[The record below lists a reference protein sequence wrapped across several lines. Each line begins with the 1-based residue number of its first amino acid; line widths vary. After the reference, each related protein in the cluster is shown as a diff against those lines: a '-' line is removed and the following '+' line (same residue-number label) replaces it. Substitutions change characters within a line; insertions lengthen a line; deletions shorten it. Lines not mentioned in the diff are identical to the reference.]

1 MYYTN
6 SRYPGE
12 KVYDEKVDMID
23 FIENAVGIKFK
34 ELSSFEYEKKALQEE
49 AKDELISWF
58 FSDWTKNEETEV
70 QEDVDKKKLEEEDR
84 AYEDRVFDEIME
96 VSECKN

>member
-23 FIENAVGIKFK
+23 FIENAVGIKF
-34 ELSSFEYEKKALQEE
+34 EDLSSFEYEKKSLQEE

-58 FSDWTKNEETEV
+58 FSDWTKNEEETEM
-70 QEDVDKKKLEEEDR
+70 QEDRQAVIDDLRYLDEVDRRMGL
-84 AYEDRVFDEIME
+84 
-96 VSECKN
+96 

>member
-23 FIENAVGIKFK
+23 FIENVVGIKFK
-34 ELSSFEYEKKALQEE
+34 ELSNFEYERKALQEE

-58 FSDWTKNEETEV
+58 FSDWTKNEEIEM
-70 QEDVDKKKLEEEDR
+70 QEDRQAVIDDLRYLDEVDRRMGL
-84 AYEDRVFDEIME
+84 
-96 VSECKN
+96 